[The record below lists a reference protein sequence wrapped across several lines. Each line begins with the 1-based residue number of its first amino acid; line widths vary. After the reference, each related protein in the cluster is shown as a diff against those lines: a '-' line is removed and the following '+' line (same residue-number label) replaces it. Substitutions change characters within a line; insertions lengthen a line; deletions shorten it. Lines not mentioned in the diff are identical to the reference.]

1 MGTAVLE
8 YTLGAQH
15 SHAFISGVSS
25 LAAAGT
31 LAQTAAAQSGATLS
45 KVAFTQQ
52 TTFEASAPK
61 AADFDLS
68 EYALL
73 YFRDAD
79 DHRFSL
85 AIPSPLV
92 NIFET
97 VNGNHTVKKPIG
109 DALAE
114 ALSTATGHEIAFRHG
129 GLVSRNITNY

>member
-8 YTLGAQH
+8 YTLTTQH
-15 SHAFISGVSS
+15 CHAFISGVSS
-25 LAAAGT
+25 PAHAET
-31 LAQTAAAQSGATLS
+31 LAQAASAYSGASLT

-61 AADFDLS
+61 AADFSLS

-85 AIPSPLV
+85 AIPSPLAA
-92 NIFET
+92 IFET
-97 VNGNHTVKKPIG
+97 VNGNHVVKKTIG
-109 DALAE
+109 DALA
-114 ALSTATGHEIAFRHG
+114 ANLSAATGRVIAFRHG
-129 GLVSRNITNY
+129 GLVSRNITDF